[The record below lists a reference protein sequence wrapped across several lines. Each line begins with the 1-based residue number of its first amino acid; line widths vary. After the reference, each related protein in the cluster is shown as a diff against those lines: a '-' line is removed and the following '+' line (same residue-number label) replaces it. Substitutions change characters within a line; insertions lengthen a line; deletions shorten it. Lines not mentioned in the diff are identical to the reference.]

1 MKMSVKKYKRKEIT
15 QQTPEEAV
23 IIAAWGG
30 GGPAD
35 KDHMKVTE
43 RTSSP
48 RS

>member
-1 MKMSVKKYKRKEIT
+1 MKMRVKKFKRKEIT

-30 GGPAD
+30 PAD
-35 KDHMKVTE
+35 KDHLKVTE
-43 RTSSP
+43 RSSSP

>member
-1 MKMSVKKYKRKEIT
+1 MKMRVKKYKRKEIT

-30 GGPAD
+30 GPAD